1 VNNQQFPGDRMTSV
15 AKQTMARTVAPA
27 ELRAP
32 GVGEHPPG
40 LLGTSPSF
48 RSGTPRIM
56 NWRKPLIR
64 SIFQMLRPGVL
75 RELELI
81 QSIENSSAAIKHVQ
95 RERLQRLLHHAWST
109 TEYYRD
115 VLEQCGAVTAAGA
128 VNLDRFEDIP
138 FLTKDII
145 RSQGSRL
152 RAKSM
157 PEGRRAH
164 ANQTGGSTGVPVQF
178 WQDNG
183 YWDATIATRTHQFS
197 MTGKDLGER
206 EMKIWG
212 SDRDLFHG
220 TIGLK
225 AKIENWIY
233 NRKFEQCFY
242 LPKEQ
247 ILRIIQD
254 INNWR
259 PKMLWCYRDGIDA
272 IARYINRHGL
282 TVHRPCA
289 IILGGATVYPFI
301 VKEIE
306 RAFGCPVLSAYG
318 SREIGAAACECL
330 SQQGHHIAAQA
341 HVVETIGTGERP
353 VMEQTG
359 ELSITPLLN
368 YAMPM
373 IRYRI
378 GDQGRLTERLCD
390 CGRKLPLLES
400 ISGRIVEVLENPK
413 GEQVDPFYFIYLLGV
428 TFNNGNLRKFQVV
441 QEEDLSLT
449 INFVPESNLRAEQVF
464 SNIDEIKDRI
474 GLAMGPNCGVKFCRV
489 DDIALSASGKHP
501 YVVRRRPFSVRA

>member
-1 VNNQQFPGDRMTSV
+1 MTSV
-15 AKQTMARTVAPA
+15 AKETAARTDVPV

-32 GVGEHPPG
+32 GVGEHPFV
-40 LLGTSPSF
+40 LLGTSPGF
-48 RSGTPRIM
+48 RPGAPSIM

-64 SIFQMLRPGVL
+64 SLSRLLRPGVL
-75 RELELI
+75 RELDLI
-81 QSIENSSAAIKHVQ
+81 QSIEKSSPAAIKHVQ
-95 RERLQRLLHHAWST
+95 RERLQRLLHHAWNT
-109 TEYYRD
+109 TEYYRE
-115 VLEQCGAVTAAGA
+115 VLEQCGAVTAGV

-145 RSQGSRL
+145 RAQGSRL
-152 RAKSM
+152 RAISM
-157 PEGRRAH
+157 PEGRRPY
-164 ANQTGGSTGVPVQF
+164 ANQSGGSTGVPVQI

-183 YWDATIATRTHQFS
+183 YWDATIATRTYQFS

-242 LPKEQ
+242 LPEEQ

-272 IARYINRHGL
+272 IARYINRHRL

-289 IILGGATVYPFI
+289 IILGAATVYPFI
-301 VKEIE
+301 VQEIE
-306 RAFGCPVLSAYG
+306 RAFGCPALSAYG

-330 SQQGHHIAAQA
+330 SRQGQHIATQA
-341 HVVETIGTGERP
+341 HVVETIGTDERP

-368 YAMPM
+368 FAMPM

-378 GDQGRLTERLCD
+378 GDQGRLTEQLCD
-390 CGRKLPLLES
+390 CGRKFPLLES
-400 ISGRIVEVLENPK
+400 ISGRTVEVLENSK
-413 GEQVDPFYFIYLLGV
+413 REHVDPSYFIHLLGV

-449 INFVPESNLRAEQVF
+449 INFVPEANLEAEQVF
-464 SNIDEIKDRI
+464 SNIDEIRDKI
-474 GLAMGPNCGVKFCRV
+474 GLVMGPNCGVNFCRV

-501 YVVRRRPFSVRA
+501 YVVRRRPSSVRA